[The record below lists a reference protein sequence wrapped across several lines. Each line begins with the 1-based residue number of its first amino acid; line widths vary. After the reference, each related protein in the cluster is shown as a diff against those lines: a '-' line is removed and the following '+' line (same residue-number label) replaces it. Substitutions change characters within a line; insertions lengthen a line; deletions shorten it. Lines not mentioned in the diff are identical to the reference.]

1 MKTTNQFS
9 FLFIAAVFFI
19 VGTSQAQNTHYVTI
33 HVNTE
38 LINSQNKL
46 EVCYFT
52 SESPDGVN
60 QTSSGNIEEFT
71 TSVNAGDIIVWRGVS
86 SNNPN
91 NDTVNV
97 SSINYHG
104 GDNVFDRNVLNGNG
118 GSPEEV
124 EAMVQPGT
132 NGKTE
137 KYTIKF
143 KVLNSGESNGGT
155 FQIDPKI
162 AVKP

>member
-1 MKTTNQFS
+1 MKTNNRFS
-9 FLFIAAVFFI
+9 FLFIVAVIF
-19 VGTSQAQNTHYVTI
+19 VAGTIQGQNTHYVTI

-38 LINSQNKL
+38 QINSQNAL

-52 SESPDGVN
+52 SESPDGNVVR
-60 QTSSGNIEEFT
+60 SEDNIKDFT
-71 TSVNAGDIIVWRGVS
+71 TFVAAGDIIIWKGIS
-86 SNNPN
+86 SNNPD

-143 KVLNSGESNGGT
+143 KVLNSGISNGGT